1 MSRLSYFKYANSE
14 MSPSL
19 IVAINETIQE
29 NRAYATV
36 IWKSRADDAIDA
48 TLHNA
53 LKYYSPEKGELRN
66 YIISTMKNVLK
77 NSFKKEHSMEDETL
91 NFLVD
96 ASQEDQSNS
105 ELDDLLVD
113 FNSEVS
119 ECVVDFL
126 PFVVEDYEFFREL
139 KRNKMKLD
147 YSEILSKYSSKTIVS
162 SLQAITT
169 IYLPKVSEFMSL
181 VSPTVNYGG
190 IGTIPETHQK
200 YEAPIRLRG
209 MVQKIALVEGFST
222 KDLIGVDLAQL
233 SQELIDS
240 VYKDNKNLV
249 LDFEGRRYYRT
260 PSWDIVSS
268 REELLVTLKEYCLN
282 YLCKRLGFLVAE
294 VGDDIA
300 YLLGNNEKVS
310 VSLFGV
316 ECNVSYD
323 IVTRKEVVC

>member
-1 MSRLSYFKYANSE
+1 MSKLSYFKYANSE

-96 ASQEDQSNS
+96 ASQEEQSNS

-162 SLQAITT
+162 ALQAITT
-169 IYLPKVSEFMSL
+169 IYLPKVSEFMSS
-181 VSPTVNYGG
+181 VPPSTSRG
-190 IGTIPETHQK
+190 IGTLLETHKK
-200 YEAPIRLRG
+200 YEAPIRLKG
-209 MVQKIALVEGFST
+209 MVQQIALVEGFST

-233 SQELIDS
+233 SQELLDS

-249 LDFEGRRYYRT
+249 LDFEGKRYYRT

-294 VGDDIA
+294 VRDDIA